1 MERTRRRSTRLQVP
15 VLALTGEADL
25 ELMRRA
31 SVEQLWT
38 PLCERIELAS
48 IADAGHYPM
57 QEAPALVAALL
68 GRFFAGH

>member
-1 MERTRRRSTRLQVP
+1 M
-15 VLALTGEADL
+15 